1 MKYGAGY
8 GSGNPMKKMAS
19 KAGIDPMKRS
29 TGNGGKGGAKGG
41 PKKPK
46 PKKGR

>member
-8 GSGNPMKKMAS
+8 GNAMKKMGGKS
-19 KAGIDPMKRS
+19 GMDPMKRS
-29 TGNGGKGGAKGG
+29 TGNGKGGGKGG
-41 PKKPK
+41 PKKIK

>member
-8 GSGNPMKKMAS
+8 GNAMKKMGGKS
-19 KAGIDPMKRS
+19 GMDSMKRS
-29 TGNGGKGGAKGG
+29 TGNGKGGGKGG
-41 PKKPK
+41 PKRLK